1 MVLHVQVTV
10 PTLQG
15 RYNHSATAISLSPGL
30 VEVILFGGGYS
41 FNEPI
46 ANTTVLRFG
55 ECVSCK
61 AEMYTFCVHVT
72 LLLHGQISIFY
83 ILSPKTLTHCAK
95 L

>member
-15 RYNHSATAISLSPGL
+15 RLGHSATAISLSPGL
-30 VEVILFGGGYS
+30 VEVILFGGDIS
-41 FNEPI
+41 NTFEAKPI

-61 AEMYTFCVHVT
+61 AEMSHFSSGTTVSLCWAGIHESCES
-72 LLLHGQISIFY
+72 H
-83 ILSPKTLTHCAK
+83 
-95 L
+95 